1 MRPFG
6 WLGWYLCIVVYVA
19 AMLALSTNEEH
30 TFWLVA
36 FIAFLVAIMTGD
48 D

>member
-6 WLGWYLCIVVYVA
+6 CLGWYLVAVVYVA
-19 AMLALSTNEEH
+19 AMLALSTDEAH

-36 FIAFLVAIMTGD
+36 FIAFLVAIMSGD
-48 D
+48 N